1 MPVAQTVSFVQI
13 TNLSDLSNS
22 NSDALHTCL
31 VSFWILRLREDI
43 CLDSVTGLS
52 GFYLVKQMSGAETRC
67 SLLHL
72 QNDCE

>member
-1 MPVAQTVSFVQI
+1 MPVAQMVSFVQI

-31 VSFWILRLREDI
+31 VSFWTLRLCEDI

>member
-22 NSDALHTCL
+22 NSDALHTWL

-52 GFYLVKQMSGAETRC
+52 GFYFVKQMSGTETRC